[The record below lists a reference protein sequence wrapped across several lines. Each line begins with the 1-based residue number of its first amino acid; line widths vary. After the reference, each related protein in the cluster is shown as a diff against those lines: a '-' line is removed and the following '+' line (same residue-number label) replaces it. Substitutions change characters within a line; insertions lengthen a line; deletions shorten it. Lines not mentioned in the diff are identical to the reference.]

1 VTLCKKTLV
10 HFVKSNGKR
19 LLVDSDINQW
29 SDIVEQATFMKSRVV
44 VVNLT
49 SALGSEH
56 YKLVL

>member
-19 LLVDSDINQW
+19 LLVYSDINQW

-49 SALGSEH
+49 SALSCEH
-56 YKLVL
+56 YELVL